1 MTIFIGL
8 LKFRIRGSQEECPSF
23 TCGSIPGAEVT
34 SLDWIMFCN
43 PNSEI
48 DSNHV
53 TFHRLTD
60 LDKNLSTSLARYSK
74 SNIVGLIIINTT
86 NSISLSD
93 DFINQ
98 EADTPLIPPIYV
110 VSSEDGEELEKFI
123 SVRDEGSICIK
134 VVFENDE
141 DFVPMEHTGPSHRT
155 PPSL

>member
-8 LKFRIRGSQEECPSF
+8 LKFHIRGSQEKCPSF
-23 TCGSIPGAEVT
+23 ACGSIPGAEVIL
-34 SLDWIMFCN
+34 LDWIMCCN

-48 DSNHV
+48 DSDHV

-60 LDKNLSTSLARYSK
+60 LDKNLSTILAQYSK

-93 DFINQ
+93 DFTNQ
-98 EADTPLIPPIYV
+98 EADAPLIPPIYV

-123 SVRDEGSICIK
+123 SVRDEGSISIK
-134 VVFENDE
+134 VVFESGE
-141 DFVPMEHTGPSHRT
+141 DFVPVEHAGPSHHT